1 MNIVG
6 GEMLLKQ
13 VKNLIVLI
21 LNHYIGVIS
30 RKIMSGWG
38 NFCNSGMNIRDFRK
52 MLKTRWISMF
62 SKTTLNCVICAAAVG
77 KESSRRLIITTTIGK
92 LGTTSSSEK
101 GRLQATTTS
110 TMGLNVGSQGLIF
123 WNMEDGRGCGKL
135 FFLAKDDREVFIKV
149 GERFNHHYLGS
160 KNGKLIIYTF

>member
-6 GEMLLKQ
+6 GETLLKQ

-101 GRLQATTTS
+101 GRLQAPTTS
-110 TMGLNVGSQGLIF
+110 TVGLNVGS
-123 WNMEDGRGCGKL
+123 
-135 FFLAKDDREVFIKV
+135 
-149 GERFNHHYLGS
+149 
-160 KNGKLIIYTF
+160 